1 MDLGF
6 LTSLWNAIRRSVYG
20 DATLVEAV
28 AIAGRQ
34 YLEKYQDKSPSRY
47 VVEIDFCI
55 KNIAREP
62 LWVYRAELFG
72 WGFGILTLSP
82 LDTVT
87 LEEMVKLPM
96 PDAIGYEERFRIF
109 TQGLPSGAEAVIA
122 PAETL
127 KTTLKFAFEH
137 SSFAHAAVA
146 RVNPE
151 FLLRPANVKIT
162 LYLSR
167 VQERTVAHLSSVSFP
182 AMTSP
187 QRTVVR
193 DRRM

>member
-1 MDLGF
+1 MKQGF
-6 LTSLWNAIRRSVYG
+6 LSGVWNAIRRSIYG

-47 VVEIDFCI
+47 IVEIDFCV

-62 LWVYRAELFG
+62 MWVYRAELFG
-72 WGFGILTLSP
+72 WGVGILTVSP
-82 LDTVT
+82 SDSVT
-87 LEEMVKLPM
+87 PEEIVKLPM

-109 TQGLPSGAEAVIA
+109 SQGLPSGADAVIA
-122 PAETL
+122 PAETM
-127 KTTLKFAFEH
+127 KTTAKFAFEH

-151 FLLRPANVKIT
+151 FLIRPANVKVT
-162 LYLSR
+162 LFLSR
-167 VQERTVAHLSSVSFP
+167 VREQHIAHLTSVSFG
-182 AMTSP
+182 AVTSP
-187 QRTVVR
+187 QRTAVR
-193 DRRM
+193 EHRS

>member
-1 MDLGF
+1 MAQGF
-6 LTSLWNAIRRSVYG
+6 VSGLWNAIRRSIYG

-28 AIAGRQ
+28 AVGGRQ

-47 VVEIDFCI
+47 IVEIDFCI
-55 KNIAREP
+55 KNIARES

-72 WGFGILTLSP
+72 WGIGILTVSP
-82 LDTVT
+82 SDTVT

-109 TQGLPSGAEAVIA
+109 AQGLPNGAEAVIA

-167 VQERTVAHLSSVSFP
+167 ARERTVAHLSSVSFP
-182 AMTSP
+182 ALTSP
-187 QRTVVR
+187 QRTVTR
-193 DRRM
+193 ERRL

>member
-1 MDLGF
+1 MKQGF
-6 LTSLWNAIRRSVYG
+6 LTGVWNAIRRSIYG

-47 VVEIDFCI
+47 VVEVDVCI

-82 LDTVT
+82 SDTVI

-109 TQGLPSGAEAVIA
+109 TQGLPSGTDAVIS

-151 FLLRPANVKIT
+151 FLLRPANVKMT
-162 LYLSR
+162 LFLSR
-167 VQERTVAHLSSVSFP
+167 VHDRDVAHLTSVSFP
-182 AMTSP
+182 AVTSP
-187 QRTVVR
+187 QRTAVR
-193 DRRM
+193 ERRT